1 MWIKLMDAGKGIG
14 AMLALGIALY
24 GFIDLEYYGIQT
36 RGGDHSKFATYSRE
50 MALLAPKPKPKAP
63 QPQPQRQYQPQG
75 GGGMDA

>member
-1 MWIKLMDAGKGIG
+1 MDAGKGIG

-36 RGGDHSKFATYSRE
+36 RGGEFSKFLEYEKEFGAF
-50 MALLAPKPKPKAP
+50 KPVKAP
-63 QPQPQRQYQPQG
+63 QPEPRM